1 MKLFFQMENPWNIQS
16 IYELQFFNC
25 PASCDFKNFSK
36 QEFINHI
43 HLSHFGAVPYLMNIK
58 DGSLDDINCPWNHKV
73 TDEFKTIFVSNK
85 LAETEDI
92 DLKENILEIHDD
104 NFDIKEEDEYIDGVG
119 NDSLLNQDSSYDDII
134 HEDNCDS
141 SIIDSENV
149 VHEEKNVKTEKKY
162 KCKKCEKSY
171 NRSNALKTHV
181 LGVHEGVKP
190 FKCESCDASF
200 ANKSRYT
207 KHLRDV
213 HSNIKDNLCH
223 KCDYKTSDRGNLKKH
238 IKFVH
243 KEGNEKKISSFE
255 SS

>member
-1 MKLFFQMENPWNIQS
+1 MYLHNYETFFQMENPWNIQS

-104 NFDIKEEDEYIDGVG
+104 NVLIELMQAMDHQIEVR
-119 NDSLLNQDSSYDDII
+119 LYDV
-134 HEDNCDS
+134 N
-141 SIIDSENV
+141 
-149 VHEEKNVKTEKKY
+149 
-162 KCKKCEKSY
+162 
-171 NRSNALKTHV
+171 
-181 LGVHEGVKP
+181 
-190 FKCESCDASF
+190 
-200 ANKSRYT
+200 
-207 KHLRDV
+207 
-213 HSNIKDNLCH
+213 
-223 KCDYKTSDRGNLKKH
+223 
-238 IKFVH
+238 
-243 KEGNEKKISSFE
+243 
-255 SS
+255 